1 MGNMKSL
8 EAVTLAIP
16 SFNAATYLPRVLES
30 VGQLTMQPKSVLVID
45 DGSTDDTAKIA
56 TSFSTTIKSLKVISH
71 KINQGLGAA
80 RQTALKSCE
89 SPWLAMIDSDVC
101 VESEWLGRLFEV
113 AQTSKAAGVG
123 GDLLESEAQTVAD
136 RWRARMMAQT
146 HGGAEKA
153 GVPLFG
159 CNTLHSVAALNAVGG
174 FNSRYI
180 RAYED
185 IDISERLMKAGHK
198 LVYTPTARC
207 LHLRKDTV
215 TSVLR
220 AAYSWRLPRYED
232 SGVYD
237 DLKTLMGK
245 WIATFKE
252 DFRELKMLLAESN
265 GELSFPCL
273 VQLFANPIQDL
284 SVVVTRNQSMRLRG
298 LAGIG
303 SALILLALKQS
314 LIPDELKAAV
324 GSALKP
330 FIDTLTGQIQKIAL
344 PNEDNPELTRLV
356 TATVTPWSTIL
367 AFSPADN
374 ERMMASAKGSVI

>member
-1 MGNMKSL
+1 MGNIVSR
-8 EAVTLAIP
+8 ESVTLAIP
-16 SFNAATYLPRVLES
+16 SFNAASYLPRVLES
-30 VGQLTMQPKSVLVID
+30 VARLNAPPKTLLVID
-45 DGSTDDTAKIA
+45 DGSTDGTAKIA
-56 TSFSTTIKSLKVISH
+56 SSIAASMKTLRVISH
-71 KINQGLGAA
+71 KVNQGLGAT

-89 SPWLAMIDSDVC
+89 TPWLAMIDSDVS
-101 VESEWLGRLFEV
+101 VEPDWLGSLIEIAEHRG
-113 AQTSKAAGVG
+113 AAGVG
-123 GDLLESEAQTVAD
+123 GDLIESDAQTVAD

-153 GVPLFG
+153 GVSLFG
-159 CNTLHSVAALNAVGG
+159 CNTLHAVAALNAVGG

-185 IDISERLMKAGHK
+185 MDISEKLMKAGHQ
-198 LVYTPTARC
+198 LVYTPTAQC
-207 LHLRKDTV
+207 HHLRKDTV

-232 SGVYD
+232 TGVYD

-245 WIATFKE
+245 WVSTFKE
-252 DFRELKMLLAESN
+252 DLRELNMLLAESN

-303 SALILLALKQS
+303 SAVVLLALKQS
-314 LIPDELKAAV
+314 LIPDPLKAEV

-344 PNEDNPELTRLV
+344 PSEDNPELTRLV
-356 TATVTPWSTIL
+356 TATVNPWSTVL

-374 ERMMASAKGSVI
+374 ERLIASAKACGV